1 MFNFNKE
8 NHTYTLDDKPLT
20 GVTTIL
26 SVVAKPALIQW
37 SANEAINYV
46 EEYLRAGNT
55 ILSLGEP
62 TVEKMLKEARTAH
75 RRKKEDAG
83 QKGVDIHSLVEN
95 WIKDGSLPEEPN
107 EQLINFISWAQE
119 NKVKFLAS
127 EQQVYSR
134 KYWYA
139 GTYDFICEI
148 DGKKYVGDLKT
159 SSGIYGREYFAQCAA
174 YRLAYNEIE
183 NTKERSFIEKLLGK
197 WPEGKDPFHGV
208 VIVRCG
214 KNGDFE
220 VKYSFDYKTDKK
232 IFLAC
237 LELYRGL
244 QTFNATK

>member
-139 GTYDFICEI
+139 GT
-148 DGKKYVGDLKT
+148 
-159 SSGIYGREYFAQCAA
+159 
-174 YRLAYNEIE
+174 
-183 NTKERSFIEKLLGK
+183 
-197 WPEGKDPFHGV
+197 
-208 VIVRCG
+208 
-214 KNGDFE
+214 
-220 VKYSFDYKTDKK
+220 
-232 IFLAC
+232 
-237 LELYRGL
+237 
-244 QTFNATK
+244 